1 MVDESGTGSP
11 GMMAALKSISGGVLD
26 LLQTRLDLLVN
37 EIQIRKHQFATQVRL
52 TLALLVSLL
61 LMILM
66 LVALALVVWWEQR
79 LFVLGFFVL
88 VFLALSLY
96 FFVLLRRGS
105 VQQAPVLTLS
115 LAELQEDLRQLKKA
129 AGHES
134 TPR

>member
-1 MVDESGTGSP
+1 MADESSTGSP
-11 GMMAALKSISGGVLD
+11 GVMAALKRMSGSVLD

-37 EIQIRKHQFATQVRL
+37 EIQIQKYHLAAQIRL

-61 LMILM
+61 FLILT

-96 FFVLLRRGS
+96 FFVLLRRNS
-105 VQQAPVLTLS
+105 VAHAPVLMVS

-134 TPR
+134 TSR

>member
-11 GMMAALKSISGGVLD
+11 GVMAALKSISGGVLD

-37 EIQIRKHQFATQVRL
+37 EIQIQKCLLATQIRL

-61 LMILM
+61 LLILM
-66 LVALALVVWWEQR
+66 LVALALVIWWEQR
-79 LFVLGFFVL
+79 VWILGFL
-88 VFLALSLY
+88 VFFFGALSLWC
-96 FFVLLRRGS
+96 FVLLRRGA

>member
-1 MVDESGTGSP
+1 
-11 GMMAALKSISGGVLD
+11 VLD

-37 EIQIRKHQFATQVRL
+37 EIQIQKHQLAAQIRL

-61 LMILM
+61 LLILM
-66 LVALALVVWWEQR
+66 MVALALVVWWEQR
-79 LFVLGFFVL
+79 FFVLGFFVL

-105 VQQAPVLTLS
+105 VQQAPLTMS

>member
-11 GMMAALKSISGGVLD
+11 GVMAALKSIAGGVLD

-37 EIQIRKHQFATQVRL
+37 EIQIQKHQLATQVRL

-61 LMILM
+61 LLILM
-66 LVALALVVWWEQR
+66 LAALALVVWWEQR
-79 LFVLGFFVL
+79 VFVLGFFVL

-105 VQQAPVLTLS
+105 VQQAPLTMS

>member
-11 GMMAALKSISGGVLD
+11 GLMAALKSISGGVLD

-37 EIQIRKHQFATQVRL
+37 EIQIRKYQLATQVRL

-66 LVALALVVWWEQR
+66 LVALALVIWWEQR

-88 VFLALSLY
+88 VFFALSLY

-105 VQQAPVLTLS
+105 AQQAPVLTLS

>member
-1 MVDESGTGSP
+1 MADESGTDSP
-11 GMMAALKSISGGVLD
+11 GVMAALKSISGSVLD

-37 EIQIRKHQFATQVRL
+37 EIQILKHQLAAQVRL
-52 TLALLVSLL
+52 TLALLLSLL
-61 LMILM
+61 LLILM

-105 VQQAPVLTLS
+105 AQQAPVLTLS

>member
-1 MVDESGTGSP
+1 MADESGTGSP
-11 GMMAALKSISGGVLD
+11 GVMAALKSISGGVLD

-37 EIQIRKHQFATQVRL
+37 EIQIRKHPLATQVRL

-66 LVALALVVWWEQR
+66 LVALALVIWLAQR

-96 FFVLLRRGS
+96 FFVLLRRRS
-105 VQQAPVLTLS
+105 VAHAPVLTLS

-134 TPR
+134 APR

>member
-11 GMMAALKSISGGVLD
+11 GVMAALKRIAGGVLD

-37 EIQIRKHQFATQVRL
+37 EIQIQKHQLATQIRL
-52 TLALLVSLL
+52 TLALLVSLFL
-61 LMILM
+61 LILM
-66 LVALALVVWWEQR
+66 LIALALVVWWEQR
-79 LFVLGFFVL
+79 LFVLGFFAL
-88 VFLALSLY
+88 LFLTLSLY
-96 FFVLLRRGS
+96 FLVLLRRGS
-105 VQQAPVLTLS
+105 VQQAPLTMS

>member
-1 MVDESGTGSP
+1 
-11 GMMAALKSISGGVLD
+11 MASLKSISGDVLD
-26 LLQTRLDLLVN
+26 MLQTRLDLLVN
-37 EIQIRKHQFATQVRL
+37 EIQIQKCQLAARVRL

-61 LMILM
+61 LTILM

-79 LFVLGFFVL
+79 LWVLGFCLFVFF
-88 VFLALSLY
+88 VMSLY
-96 FFVLLRRGS
+96 FFVLLRRDS

-129 AGHES
+129 AGHEP

>member
-1 MVDESGTGSP
+1 MADESGAGSP
-11 GMMAALKSISGGVLD
+11 GLMASLKSISGDVLD

-37 EIQIRKHQFATQVRL
+37 EIQIQKCLLAVRVRL

-66 LVALALVVWWEQR
+66 LVGLALVVWWEQR
-79 LFVLGFFVL
+79 LFVLGFFVF
-88 VFLALSLY
+88 VFFILSLY
-96 FFVLLRRGS
+96 FFALLRRSS